1 MDRRSS
7 IDRKKGR
14 SRAEARNRLVESP
27 PTYLRARRVRVPRR
41 PIVRVETPMP
51 EISRFSRRFTPPGLN
66 GTRFAGDPEAGDVTV
81 PRPQDTD
88 AQEATMP
95 RPETVADRSDAPT
108 PDRGR
113 HVGLDFGSRGP
124 RSHRAENPRSHRAEV
139 VQRLFDAHHHR
150 VLAFLRR
157 LTSSERAEDLAQEV
171 FFRLFS
177 VKNLESREITVSYLF
192 RIGENLVRK
201 AYHREV
207 RHRRAGEELRHRAGA
222 GVEQGTEVGSSLPE
236 GLSSDMTF
244 VSSATLRQALATLTD
259 NEQAAIRLIVCR
271 GLSYEQAACSLGV
284 NVSTINNWK
293 HRGVKKLKRIIEEA
307 RLPRGSEG
315 ETRSS
320 SGRADSGRDPRRIH
334 GREGSDPSPHRGR
347 RLAHRRVVELE
358 TGRPSGGLVR
368 RAG

>member
-1 MDRRSS
+1 
-7 IDRKKGR
+7 
-14 SRAEARNRLVESP
+14 
-27 PTYLRARRVRVPRR
+27 
-41 PIVRVETPMP
+41 MP
-51 EISRFSRRFTPPGLN
+51 EISRFSRRFTPAGLN
-66 GTRFAGDPEAGDVTV
+66 GTRFAGDPEPGDLTV

-88 AQEATMP
+88 AQEAAMT
-95 RPETVADRSDAPT
+95 RPETVAARSDDQT
-108 PDRGR
+108 PHPGRDRGLEIGGR
-113 HVGLDFGSRGP
+113 DP
-124 RSHRAENPRSHRAEV
+124 RSRRAAV
-139 VQRLFDAHHHR
+139 VQRLFDDHHLR

-157 LTSSERAEDLAQEV
+157 LTSPERAEDLAQEV

-222 GVEQGTEVGSSLPE
+222 GVEQGTESGSSLPK

-307 RLPRGSEG
+307 RLPHGSEG
-315 ETRSS
+315 IDRPS
-320 SGRADSGRDPRRIH
+320 SGRADSGRDPRRVH
-334 GREGSDPSPHRGR
+334 GREGSDSSPHRGR
-347 RLAHRRVVELE
+347 RLAHRRLVELE
-358 TGRPSGGLVR
+358 TSRPGGDLVR